1 MYTTVLALV
10 AQLGRVDEAGG
21 ATRGSPRWE
30 TSWIFALLRPSR
42 KRQEQCV
49 RQEQCADCYAVDRS
63 PPAKD
68 SPC

>member
-10 AQLGRVDEAGG
+10 AQLGRVDEAGR

-42 KRQEQCV
+42 KRQEQC
-49 RQEQCADCYAVDRS
+49 ADCYAVNRS
-63 PPAKD
+63 PPAND
-68 SPC
+68 SPS